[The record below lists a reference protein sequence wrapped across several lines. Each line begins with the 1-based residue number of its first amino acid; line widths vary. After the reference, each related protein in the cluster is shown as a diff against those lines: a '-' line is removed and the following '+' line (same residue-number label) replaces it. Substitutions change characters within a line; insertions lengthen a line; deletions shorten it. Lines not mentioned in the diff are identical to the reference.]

1 MREFKCIVFL
11 PVLAC
16 ETGPDCDFAEV
27 DGAITMNDVMQSD
40 VWIEA
45 SHTEFGT
52 VETTTDE
59 WGVWSLELEP
69 GTWQILTDHVCWTDS
84 YPDEGVSIAVDCDG
98 TDLHFEISY
107 CLQ

>member
-1 MREFKCIVFL
+1 MKICRWILLFL
-11 PVLAC
+11 LLAC
-16 ETGPDCDFAEV
+16 ETGPDCDLAPLE
-27 DGAITMNDVMQSD
+27 GAITMNDVMQSD

-45 SHTEFGT
+45 SHAEFGT

-69 GTWQILTDHVCWTDS
+69 GTWQILTDHVCWRES
-84 YPDEGVSIAVDCDG
+84 YPDEGVEITLDCEG